1 VIWQKFSKN
10 INKIRKN
17 SFGTVCAKD
26 CASPTSIKRELPMLN
41 FANRS
46 LAGTF
51 ALVATM
57 LTLAAATPLRA
68 EAPSVKVAY
77 GDLNL
82 GTQAGV
88 DALDSRIHHA
98 ARKVC
103 ADNSGDRMAVAQ
115 CRSTALKSARS
126 QVAVAVKAEGT
137 RLALR

>member
-1 VIWQKFSKN
+1 
-10 INKIRKN
+10 
-17 SFGTVCAKD
+17 
-26 CASPTSIKRELPMLN
+26 MLT
-41 FANRS
+41 FTNRS
-46 LAGTF
+46 LAGTA

-88 DALDSRIHHA
+88 DALNSRIHHA

-103 ADNSGDRMAVAQ
+103 TDNSGNYAAVAT
-115 CRSTALKSARS
+115 CRSHAVATAKA
-126 QVAVAVKAEGT
+126 QVAMVKASDVQ
-137 RLALR
+137 LASR